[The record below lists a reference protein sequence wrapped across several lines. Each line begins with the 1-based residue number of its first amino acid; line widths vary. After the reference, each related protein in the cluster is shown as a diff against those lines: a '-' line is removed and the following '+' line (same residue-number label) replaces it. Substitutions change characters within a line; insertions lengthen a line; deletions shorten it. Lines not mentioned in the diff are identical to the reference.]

1 MIDSREKSRHQGRPV
16 RLFLFKGVEPTL
28 EVLTRS
34 VTIIPGTTE
43 FGYGTTPVTGT
54 DTGKH
59 LNRISTQPL
68 TDFAHSIE
76 DLLVCAPGLKHV
88 SLVVAWHG
96 TDLRIGNCQIIPKV
110 EHLTMTTAPFSW
122 QVGPLQRGDAQI
134 VSYIEGKPA
143 LGGAPSDRTVYEA
156 ITFLKSKGLQVT
168 MYPFIMM
175 DVPSGNTLPNPY
187 GGSSQPA
194 YPWRGRITCHPAP
207 DEPGTVD
214 KTAAAATQVDNFF
227 GTVNA
232 AHFSWN
238 AGQQRV
244 NYSGPS
250 NEWSM
255 RRFILHM
262 ATIADAAGADD
273 FLIGSELVGLTRI
286 RSDASTFPGVDHL
299 ISLLGQVRAKL
310 GSTPKISYAADWSE
324 YHSYRPNDGSNDILF
339 PLDPLWGN
347 ANIDYV
353 GIDNYLPMG
362 DWRDGDHLDR
372 NAGYISPYEKDYIQ
386 KNVEGGEYFNWYYA
400 STADRNNQVRTPI
413 YDGLTVVSGSTA
425 VEVKA
430 PGQEPDFM
438 DDYTDSD
445 YTFHGQVRFP
455 SSAQDAALATHAGTG
470 YRLWMG
476 VTDEGDTFR
485 LRAGMGAGLLTES
498 TAQTAVL
505 NVPTADLPFD
515 GNLHFVTWE
524 VRLDPGRVR
533 LWIDGVAVGEA
544 HTTTSGPLQTE
555 SFSGNGNGTWTEDA
569 NGDGDPSNAYAGAP
583 FVPSEPNNDWP
594 SLSGRGNLSVYAGLY
609 NEDWIYRQKDIRGWW
624 TSRHYPRLA
633 GVRQGTPT
641 AWVPKSKQIV
651 FTELGLPA
659 VDKGINQPNVFV
671 DSKSS
676 ESFYPYFSNQRP
688 DAAIQRAALEA
699 VLDYWKKNSGGMV
712 NFDKISLWTWDARPY
727 PTFPE
732 RADFFGDAGNWQLG
746 HWLTGRLR
754 PGFGFDAGEFG
765 PYAFCD
771 GEEPITRAG
780 ITYQPFP
787 ISISDITSNGNLD
800 KSDITVTLARGS
812 IFENEFIGFPV
823 SHVVNLIVF
832 QGHTNDAPTLFD
844 YPAIWVGRVGAPVFE
859 NETIAFNCV
868 PVSTSIQRP
877 GLRRNYQLSCPH
889 VLFGPQCRASRND
902 ATVTRTVTAI
912 SGNTVTFNTALPLAA
927 AKYKGGL
934 LEWAADGH
942 SSIRTIVSVT
952 GTKTGIGI
960 RGNLRGLNVGSSIKI
975 TFGCNR
981 LQSDCADLHHNILN
995 FGGQPSIPLENPL
1008 SQKNIFY

>member
-1 MIDSREKSRHQGRPV
+1 MIDSREKSRYQGRPV

-227 GTVNA
+227 GTANA
-232 AHFSWN
+232 GHFSWN

-413 YDGLTVVSGSTA
+413 
-425 VEVKA
+425 
-430 PGQEPDFM
+430 
-438 DDYTDSD
+438 
-445 YTFHGQVRFP
+445 
-455 SSAQDAALATHAGTG
+455 
-470 YRLWMG
+470 
-476 VTDEGDTFR
+476 
-485 LRAGMGAGLLTES
+485 
-498 TAQTAVL
+498 
-505 NVPTADLPFD
+505 FD
-515 GNLHFVTWE
+515 G
-524 VRLDPGRVR
+524 
-533 LWIDGVAVGEA
+533 
-544 HTTTSGPLQTE
+544 
-555 SFSGNGNGTWTEDA
+555 
-569 NGDGDPSNAYAGAP
+569 AYG
-583 FVPSEPNNDWP
+583 
-594 SLSGRGNLSVYAGLY
+594 
-609 NEDWIYRQKDIRGWW
+609 EDWIYRQKDIRGWW

-641 AWVPKSKQIV
+641 AWIPKSKQIV

-671 DSKSS
+671 DAKSS

-844 YPAIWVGRVGAPVFE
+844 YPAIWVGRVGAPAFE

-912 SGNTVTFNTALPLAA
+912 SGNSVTFNTALPLAA

-934 LEWAADGH
+934 LEWTADGH

-952 GTKTGIGI
+952 GAKTDVGI
-960 RGNLRGLNVGSSIKI
+960 RGNLRGLTVGASIKI

>member
-34 VTIIPGTTE
+34 VTIIPGITE

-232 AHFSWN
+232 GHFSWN

-413 YDGLTVVSGSTA
+413 
-425 VEVKA
+425 
-430 PGQEPDFM
+430 
-438 DDYTDSD
+438 
-445 YTFHGQVRFP
+445 
-455 SSAQDAALATHAGTG
+455 
-470 YRLWMG
+470 
-476 VTDEGDTFR
+476 
-485 LRAGMGAGLLTES
+485 
-498 TAQTAVL
+498 
-505 NVPTADLPFD
+505 FD
-515 GNLHFVTWE
+515 G
-524 VRLDPGRVR
+524 
-533 LWIDGVAVGEA
+533 
-544 HTTTSGPLQTE
+544 
-555 SFSGNGNGTWTEDA
+555 
-569 NGDGDPSNAYAGAP
+569 AYG
-583 FVPSEPNNDWP
+583 
-594 SLSGRGNLSVYAGLY
+594 
-609 NEDWIYRQKDIRGWW
+609 EDWIYRQKDIRGWW
-624 TSRHYPRLA
+624 SNQHYPRLN
-633 GVRQGTPT
+633 GVRQASPT
-641 AWVPKSKQIV
+641 AWTASSKQIV

-671 DSKSS
+671 DAKSS

-712 NFDKISLWTWDARPY
+712 NVDKISLWTWDARPY

-844 YPAIWVGRVGAPVFE
+844 YPAIWVGRVGAPAFE

-912 SGNTVTFNTALPLAA
+912 SGNSVTFNTALPLAA

-934 LEWAADGH
+934 LEWTADGH

-952 GTKTGIGI
+952 GAKTGIGI
-960 RGNLRGLNVGSSIKI
+960 RGNLRGLTVGSSIKI

>member
-232 AHFSWN
+232 GHFSWN

-413 YDGLTVVSGSTA
+413 YD
-425 VEVKA
+425 
-430 PGQEPDFM
+430 
-438 DDYTDSD
+438 
-445 YTFHGQVRFP
+445 
-455 SSAQDAALATHAGTG
+455 DA
-470 YRLWMG
+470 Y
-476 VTDEGDTFR
+476 
-485 LRAGMGAGLLTES
+485 
-498 TAQTAVL
+498 
-505 NVPTADLPFD
+505 
-515 GNLHFVTWE
+515 
-524 VRLDPGRVR
+524 
-533 LWIDGVAVGEA
+533 GE
-544 HTTTSGPLQTE
+544 H
-555 SFSGNGNGTWTEDA
+555 
-569 NGDGDPSNAYAGAP
+569 
-583 FVPSEPNNDWP
+583 
-594 SLSGRGNLSVYAGLY
+594 
-609 NEDWIYRQKDIRGWW
+609 WIYRQKDIRGWW
-624 TSRHYPRLA
+624 SNHHHKRLN
-633 GVRQGTPT
+633 GVRQVNPT
-641 AWVPKSKQIV
+641 AWVPNSKQIV

-844 YPAIWVGRVGAPVFE
+844 YPAIWVGRVGAPAFE

-912 SGNTVTFNTALPLAA
+912 SGNSVTFNTALPLAA

-934 LEWAADGH
+934 LEWTADGH

-952 GTKTGIGI
+952 GAKTGIGI
-960 RGNLRGLNVGSSIKI
+960 RGNLRGLNVGSIIKI

>member
-1 MIDSREKSRHQGRPV
+1 MIDSREKSRYQGRPV

-227 GTVNA
+227 GTANA
-232 AHFSWN
+232 GHFSWN

-413 YDGLTVVSGSTA
+413 
-425 VEVKA
+425 
-430 PGQEPDFM
+430 
-438 DDYTDSD
+438 
-445 YTFHGQVRFP
+445 
-455 SSAQDAALATHAGTG
+455 
-470 YRLWMG
+470 
-476 VTDEGDTFR
+476 
-485 LRAGMGAGLLTES
+485 
-498 TAQTAVL
+498 
-505 NVPTADLPFD
+505 FD
-515 GNLHFVTWE
+515 G
-524 VRLDPGRVR
+524 
-533 LWIDGVAVGEA
+533 
-544 HTTTSGPLQTE
+544 
-555 SFSGNGNGTWTEDA
+555 
-569 NGDGDPSNAYAGAP
+569 AYG
-583 FVPSEPNNDWP
+583 
-594 SLSGRGNLSVYAGLY
+594 
-609 NEDWIYRQKDIRGWW
+609 EDWIYRQKDIRGWW

-641 AWVPKSKQIV
+641 AWIPKSKQIV

-671 DSKSS
+671 DAKSS

-699 VLDYWKKNSGGMV
+699 VLDYWKKNGGGMV

-844 YPAIWVGRVGAPVFE
+844 YPAIWVGRVGAPAFE

-912 SGNTVTFNTALPLAA
+912 SGNSVTFNTALPLAA

-934 LEWAADGH
+934 LEWTAHGH

-952 GTKTGIGI
+952 GAKTGIGI
-960 RGNLRGLNVGSSIKI
+960 RGNLRGLTVGSSIKI

>member
-54 DTGKH
+54 DTGKQ

-68 TDFAHSIE
+68 TDFVHSIE
-76 DLLVCAPGLKHV
+76 ELLVGAPNLKHV
-88 SLVVAWHG
+88 SLVVGWHG

-110 EHLTMTTAPFSW
+110 EHMTMATAPFSW
-122 QVGPLQRGDAQI
+122 QVGPLARADAQV
-134 VSYIEGKPA
+134 VSRIAGRPA

-168 MYPFIMM
+168 LYPFIMM
-175 DVPSGNTLPNPY
+175 DIPAGNNLPNPY
-187 GGSSQPA
+187 GGTGQPA

-207 DEPGTVD
+207 DETGTVD
-214 KTAAAATQVDNFF
+214 KTAAADAQVSSFF

-232 AHFSWN
+232 GQFSWN

-262 ATIADAAGADD
+262 ATIADAAGVDD

-286 RSDASTFPGVDHL
+286 RSDASTFPGVNHL
-299 ISLLGQVRAKL
+299 ISLLGQVRVKL
-310 GSTPKISYAADWSE
+310 GSTPKVSYAADWSE

-347 ANIDYV
+347 GNIDYV
-353 GIDNYLPMG
+353 AIDNYMPMG
-362 DWRDGDHLDR
+362 DWRDGNHLDR
-372 NAGYISPYEKDYIQ
+372 RAGYISPYEKEYIQ
-386 KNVEGGEYFNWYYA
+386 SNIEGGEYFNWYYA
-400 STADRNNQVRTPI
+400 SASDRNNQARTPI
-413 YDGLTVVSGSTA
+413 SDG
-425 VEVKA
+425 
-430 PGQEPDFM
+430 
-438 DDYTDSD
+438 
-445 YTFHGQVRFP
+445 
-455 SSAQDAALATHAGTG
+455 
-470 YRLWMG
+470 
-476 VTDEGDTFR
+476 
-485 LRAGMGAGLLTES
+485 
-498 TAQTAVL
+498 
-505 NVPTADLPFD
+505 
-515 GNLHFVTWE
+515 
-524 VRLDPGRVR
+524 
-533 LWIDGVAVGEA
+533 
-544 HTTTSGPLQTE
+544 
-555 SFSGNGNGTWTEDA
+555 
-569 NGDGDPSNAYAGAP
+569 AYG
-583 FVPSEPNNDWP
+583 
-594 SLSGRGNLSVYAGLY
+594 
-609 NEDWIYRQKDIRGWW
+609 EDWIYRQKDIRGWW
-624 TSRHYPRLA
+624 SNRHYPRLN
-633 GVRQGTPT
+633 GIRQTTPT
-641 AWVPKSKQIV
+641 TWLPISKQIV

-671 DSKSS
+671 DAKSS
-676 ESFYPYFSNQRP
+676 ESFYPYFSNHRP

-844 YPAIWVGRVGAPVFE
+844 YPAIWVGRVGAPAFE

-934 LEWAADGH
+934 LEWTADGH

-952 GTKTGIGI
+952 GAKTGIGI
-960 RGNLRGLNVGSSIKI
+960 RGNLRGLSVGSSIKI

-981 LQSDCADLHHNILN
+981 MQSDCADLHHNILN

>member
-54 DTGKH
+54 DTGKQ

-68 TDFAHSIE
+68 TDFVHSIE
-76 DLLVCAPGLKHV
+76 ELLVGAPNLKHV
-88 SLVVAWHG
+88 SLVVGWHG

-110 EHLTMTTAPFSW
+110 EHMTMATTPFSW
-122 QVGPLQRGDAQI
+122 QVGPLARADAQV
-134 VSYIEGKPA
+134 VSRIAGRPA

-168 MYPFIMM
+168 LYPFIMM
-175 DVPSGNTLPNPY
+175 DIPAGNNLPNPY
-187 GGSSQPA
+187 GGTGQPA

-207 DEPGTVD
+207 DETGTVD
-214 KTAAAATQVDNFF
+214 KTAAADAQVSSFF

-232 AHFSWN
+232 GQFSWN

-262 ATIADAAGADD
+262 ATIADAAGVDD

-286 RSDASTFPGVDHL
+286 RSDASTFPGVNHF
-299 ISLLGQVRAKL
+299 ISLLGQVRVKL
-310 GSTPKISYAADWSE
+310 GSTPKVSYAADWSE

-347 ANIDYV
+347 GNIDYV
-353 GIDNYLPMG
+353 AIDNYMPMG
-362 DWRDGDHLDR
+362 DWRDGNHLDR
-372 NAGYISPYEKDYIQ
+372 SAGYISPYEKEYIQ
-386 KNVEGGEYFNWYYA
+386 SNIEGGEYFNWYYA
-400 STADRNNQVRTPI
+400 SASDRYNQARTPI
-413 YDGLTVVSGSTA
+413 SDG
-425 VEVKA
+425 
-430 PGQEPDFM
+430 
-438 DDYTDSD
+438 
-445 YTFHGQVRFP
+445 
-455 SSAQDAALATHAGTG
+455 
-470 YRLWMG
+470 
-476 VTDEGDTFR
+476 
-485 LRAGMGAGLLTES
+485 
-498 TAQTAVL
+498 
-505 NVPTADLPFD
+505 
-515 GNLHFVTWE
+515 
-524 VRLDPGRVR
+524 
-533 LWIDGVAVGEA
+533 
-544 HTTTSGPLQTE
+544 
-555 SFSGNGNGTWTEDA
+555 
-569 NGDGDPSNAYAGAP
+569 AYG
-583 FVPSEPNNDWP
+583 
-594 SLSGRGNLSVYAGLY
+594 
-609 NEDWIYRQKDIRGWW
+609 EDWIYRQKDIRGWW
-624 TSRHYPRLA
+624 SNRHYPRLN
-633 GVRQGTPT
+633 GIRQTTPT
-641 AWVPKSKQIV
+641 TWLPISKQIV

-659 VDKGINQPNVFV
+659 VDKGINLPNAFV
-671 DSKSS
+671 DFKSS
-676 ESFYPYFSNQRP
+676 ESSYPYYSNQRP

-699 VLDYWKKNSGGMV
+699 VLDYWKKHSDGMV

-844 YPAIWVGRVGAPVFE
+844 YPAIWVGRVGAPAFE

-912 SGNTVTFNTALPLAA
+912 SGNSVTFNTALPLAA

-934 LEWAADGH
+934 LEWTADGH

-952 GTKTGIGI
+952 GAKTGIGI
-960 RGNLRGLNVGSSIKI
+960 RGNLRGLTVGSSIKI

>member
-54 DTGKH
+54 DTGKQ

-68 TDFAHSIE
+68 TDFVHSIE
-76 DLLVCAPGLKHV
+76 ELLVGAPNLKHV
-88 SLVVAWHG
+88 SLVVGWHG

-110 EHLTMTTAPFSW
+110 EHMTMATAPFSW
-122 QVGPLQRGDAQI
+122 QVGPLARADAQV
-134 VSYIEGKPA
+134 VSRIAGRPA

-168 MYPFIMM
+168 LYPFIMM
-175 DVPSGNTLPNPY
+175 DIPAGNNLPNPY
-187 GGSSQPA
+187 GGTGQPA

-207 DEPGTVD
+207 DETGTVD
-214 KTAAAATQVDNFF
+214 KTAAADAQVSSFF

-232 AHFSWN
+232 GQFSWN

-286 RSDASTFPGVDHL
+286 RSNASTFPGVGHL

-400 STADRNNQVRTPI
+400 STAGRNNQVRTPI
-413 YDGLTVVSGSTA
+413 
-425 VEVKA
+425 
-430 PGQEPDFM
+430 
-438 DDYTDSD
+438 
-445 YTFHGQVRFP
+445 
-455 SSAQDAALATHAGTG
+455 
-470 YRLWMG
+470 
-476 VTDEGDTFR
+476 
-485 LRAGMGAGLLTES
+485 
-498 TAQTAVL
+498 
-505 NVPTADLPFD
+505 FD
-515 GNLHFVTWE
+515 G
-524 VRLDPGRVR
+524 
-533 LWIDGVAVGEA
+533 
-544 HTTTSGPLQTE
+544 
-555 SFSGNGNGTWTEDA
+555 
-569 NGDGDPSNAYAGAP
+569 AYG
-583 FVPSEPNNDWP
+583 
-594 SLSGRGNLSVYAGLY
+594 
-609 NEDWIYRQKDIRGWW
+609 EDWIYRQKDIRGWW
-624 TSRHYPRLA
+624 SNRHYPRLN
-633 GVRQGTPT
+633 GIRQTTPT
-641 AWVPKSKQIV
+641 TWLPISKQIV

-659 VDKGINQPNVFV
+659 VDKGINLPNAFV
-671 DSKSS
+671 DFKSS
-676 ESFYPYFSNQRP
+676 ESSYPYYSNQRP

-699 VLDYWKKNSGGMV
+699 VLDYWKKHSDGMV

-844 YPAIWVGRVGAPVFE
+844 YPAIWVGRVGAPAFE

-912 SGNTVTFNTALPLAA
+912 SGNSVTFNTALPLAA

-934 LEWAADGH
+934 LEWTADGH

-952 GTKTGIGI
+952 GAKTGIGI
-960 RGNLRGLNVGSSIKI
+960 RGNLRGLTVGSSIKI

>member
-28 EVLTRS
+28 EVLMRS

-43 FGYGTTPVTGT
+43 FGYGTTPVTST
-54 DTGKH
+54 DAGKH

-68 TDFAHSIE
+68 TDFVNSIE

-88 SLVVAWHG
+88 SLVIAWHG
-96 TDLRIGNCQIIPKV
+96 TDLRVGNCQIIPKV

-134 VSYIEGKPA
+134 VSYIGDTPA

-175 DVPSGNTLPNPY
+175 DVPTNNTLPNPY
-187 GGSSQPA
+187 GGSRQPA

-232 AHFSWN
+232 GHFSWN

-286 RSDASTFPGVDHL
+286 RSDASTFPAVDHL
-299 ISLLGQVRAKL
+299 ISLLGQVRAKM
-310 GSTPKISYAADWSE
+310 GPTPKISYAADWSE

-339 PLDPLWGN
+339 PLDPLWAN
-347 ANIDYV
+347 ANINYV

-372 NAGYISPYEKDYIQ
+372 NAGYISPYEKEYIQ
-386 KNVEGGEYFNWYYA
+386 NNVEGGEYFDWYYE
-400 STADRNNQVRTPI
+400 SRADRNNQVRTPI
-413 YDGLTVVSGSTA
+413 YDGA
-425 VEVKA
+425 
-430 PGQEPDFM
+430 
-438 DDYTDSD
+438 Y
-445 YTFHGQVRFP
+445 
-455 SSAQDAALATHAGTG
+455 
-470 YRLWMG
+470 
-476 VTDEGDTFR
+476 DE
-485 LRAGMGAGLLTES
+485 
-498 TAQTAVL
+498 
-505 NVPTADLPFD
+505 
-515 GNLHFVTWE
+515 H
-524 VRLDPGRVR
+524 
-533 LWIDGVAVGEA
+533 
-544 HTTTSGPLQTE
+544 
-555 SFSGNGNGTWTEDA
+555 
-569 NGDGDPSNAYAGAP
+569 
-583 FVPSEPNNDWP
+583 
-594 SLSGRGNLSVYAGLY
+594 
-609 NEDWIYRQKDIRGWW
+609 WIYRQKDIRGWW
-624 TSRHYPRLA
+624 SNRHYPRLN
-633 GVRQGTPT
+633 GVRQVNPT
-641 AWVPKSKQIV
+641 AWVPNSKQIV

-732 RADFFGDAGNWQLG
+732 RADFFGDAGNWQRG

-823 SHVVNLIVF
+823 SQVVNLIVF

-844 YPAIWVGRVGAPVFE
+844 YPAMWVGRVGAPAFE
-859 NETIAFNCV
+859 NETITFNCV

-912 SGNTVTFNTALPLAA
+912 SGNSVTFNTALPLAA
-927 AKYKGGL
+927 AKYNGGL
-934 LEWAADGH
+934 LEWTADGH

-960 RGNLRGLNVGSSIKI
+960 RGNLRGLSVGSSIKI

-981 LQSDCADLHHNILN
+981 LQSDCAGLHNNILN

-1008 SQKNIFY
+1008 SQKNMFY

>member
-34 VTIIPGTTE
+34 VTILPGTTE

-110 EHLTMTTAPFSW
+110 EHLTMPTAPFSW

-175 DVPSGNTLPNPY
+175 DVPNGNTLPNPY

-232 AHFSWN
+232 GHFSWN
-238 AGQQRV
+238 AKQQRV

-310 GSTPKISYAADWSE
+310 GATPKISYAADWSE

-413 YDGLTVVSGSTA
+413 YDG
-425 VEVKA
+425 
-430 PGQEPDFM
+430 
-438 DDYTDSD
+438 
-445 YTFHGQVRFP
+445 
-455 SSAQDAALATHAGTG
+455 
-470 YRLWMG
+470 
-476 VTDEGDTFR
+476 
-485 LRAGMGAGLLTES
+485 
-498 TAQTAVL
+498 
-505 NVPTADLPFD
+505 
-515 GNLHFVTWE
+515 
-524 VRLDPGRVR
+524 
-533 LWIDGVAVGEA
+533 
-544 HTTTSGPLQTE
+544 
-555 SFSGNGNGTWTEDA
+555 
-569 NGDGDPSNAYAGAP
+569 AYG
-583 FVPSEPNNDWP
+583 
-594 SLSGRGNLSVYAGLY
+594 
-609 NEDWIYRQKDIRGWW
+609 EDWIYRQKDIRGWW

-844 YPAIWVGRVGAPVFE
+844 YPAIWVGRVGAPAFE

-912 SGNTVTFNTALPLAA
+912 SGNSVTFNTALPLAA

-934 LEWAADGH
+934 LEWTADGH

-952 GTKTGIGI
+952 GDKTAIGI

>member
-1 MIDSREKSRHQGRPV
+1 MIDSREKSRYQGRPV

-227 GTVNA
+227 GTANA
-232 AHFSWN
+232 GHFSWN

-413 YDGLTVVSGSTA
+413 
-425 VEVKA
+425 
-430 PGQEPDFM
+430 
-438 DDYTDSD
+438 
-445 YTFHGQVRFP
+445 
-455 SSAQDAALATHAGTG
+455 
-470 YRLWMG
+470 
-476 VTDEGDTFR
+476 
-485 LRAGMGAGLLTES
+485 
-498 TAQTAVL
+498 
-505 NVPTADLPFD
+505 FD
-515 GNLHFVTWE
+515 G
-524 VRLDPGRVR
+524 
-533 LWIDGVAVGEA
+533 
-544 HTTTSGPLQTE
+544 
-555 SFSGNGNGTWTEDA
+555 
-569 NGDGDPSNAYAGAP
+569 AYG
-583 FVPSEPNNDWP
+583 
-594 SLSGRGNLSVYAGLY
+594 
-609 NEDWIYRQKDIRGWW
+609 EDWIYRQKDIRGWW

-641 AWVPKSKQIV
+641 AWIPKSKQIV

-671 DSKSS
+671 DAKSS

-699 VLDYWKKNSGGMV
+699 VLDYWKKNGGGMV

-844 YPAIWVGRVGAPVFE
+844 YPAIWVGRVGAPAFE

-912 SGNTVTFNTALPLAA
+912 SGNSVTFNTALPLAA

-934 LEWAADGH
+934 LEWTADGH

-952 GTKTGIGI
+952 GAKTGIGI
-960 RGNLRGLNVGSSIKI
+960 RGNLRGLTVGSSIKI